1 MYHYFVDKINLIAI
15 IMMMISASVIIDNL
29 YRFGH
34 RKGAMINVY
43 ISLFACIL
51 HYYRFAVLN
60 NINYDLM
67 INLMGVIALTGLSFA
82 IIMEALCV
90 FNEYEVVDKKIVKRE
105 SSQAKS
111 AKNNVNSIA
120 NSISDEEKD
129 TIKTIKKTSKKLE
142 HATQIINNSNL
153 ETQKISPISKDS
165 TILDDEKTI
174 DDILGDIEA
183 RAEKMSKKSKELEVE
198 FSKVS

>member
-1 MYHYFVDKINLIAI
+1 MYYYFVDKINLIAI

-29 YRFGH
+29 YRFGQ

-90 FNEYEVVDKKIVKRE
+90 FNEYEVIDKKIVKRE
-105 SSQAKS
+105 FLQTKS
-111 AKNNVNSIA
+111 VKNSDDSIKSYIA
-120 NSISDEEKD
+120 DVEKD
-129 TIKTIKKTSKKLE
+129 DMKNIKKTSKKP
-142 HATQIINNSNL
+142 AQAVNNSNL
-153 ETQKISPISKDS
+153 DIQKISPISKDS
-165 TILDDEKTI
+165 TFDDEKTI

-198 FSKVS
+198 FSKIS

>member
-1 MYHYFVDKINLIAI
+1 
-15 IMMMISASVIIDNL
+15 MMMISTSVIIDNL

-90 FNEYEVVDKKIVKRE
+90 FNEYEVIDKKIVKRE
-105 SSQAKS
+105 FLQTKS
-111 AKNNVNSIA
+111 VKNSDDSIKSYIA
-120 NSISDEEKD
+120 DVEKD
-129 TIKTIKKTSKKLE
+129 DMKNIKKTSKKP
-142 HATQIINNSNL
+142 AQAVNNSNL
-153 ETQKISPISKDS
+153 DIQKISPISKDS
-165 TILDDEKTI
+165 TFDDEKTI

-198 FSKVS
+198 FSKIS

>member
-1 MYHYFVDKINLIAI
+1 MYYYFVDKINLIAI

-29 YRFGH
+29 YRFGQ

-82 IIMEALCV
+82 IIMEALYV
-90 FNEYEVVDKKIVKRE
+90 FNEYEVIDKKIVKRE
-105 SSQAKS
+105 FLQTKS
-111 AKNNVNSIA
+111 VKNSDDSIKSYIA
-120 NSISDEEKD
+120 DVEKD
-129 TIKTIKKTSKKLE
+129 DMKNIKKTSKKP
-142 HATQIINNSNL
+142 AQAVNNSNL
-153 ETQKISPISKDS
+153 DIQKISPISKDS
-165 TILDDEKTI
+165 KFDDEKTI

-198 FSKVS
+198 FSKIS

>member
-1 MYHYFVDKINLIAI
+1 
-15 IMMMISASVIIDNL
+15 MMMISASVIIDNL
-29 YRFGH
+29 YRFGQ

-90 FNEYEVVDKKIVKRE
+90 FNEYEVIDKKIVKRE
-105 SSQAKS
+105 FLQTKS
-111 AKNNVNSIA
+111 VKNSDDSIKSYIA
-120 NSISDEEKD
+120 DVEKD
-129 TIKTIKKTSKKLE
+129 DMKNIKKTSKKP
-142 HATQIINNSNL
+142 AQAVNNSNL
-153 ETQKISPISKDS
+153 DIQKISPISKDS
-165 TILDDEKTI
+165 TFDDEKTI
-174 DDILGDIEA
+174 DDILSDIEA

-198 FSKVS
+198 FSKIS